1 MIYAELVTDKIKD
14 RGVFTSLSEFLPY
27 RVKGCTSTPE
37 INKAADDRL
46 VELASKSD
54 SVIKYLAPMNK
65 FGEDYRFEQIRR
77 INKDRAFVPETGQT
91 YCYNTFWGCETAE
104 WADDYRDKERFILG
118 HCFPTA
124 VAALAADTAYRAK
137 LDAQYAIARWL
148 AEHQDWLATEEERDR
163 SCILKFYAQY
173 HRTPKTIVVSNWRQL
188 EPLSV
193 TSFRKREYADQFIAD
208 CGDHLRV
215 VHGLP
220 KEEGK

>member
-1 MIYAELVTDKIKD
+1 MNIEIPTN
-14 RGVFTSLSEFLPY
+14 LSE
-27 RVKGCTSTPE
+27 TAMAE
-37 INKAADDRL
+37 IQAIIDR
-46 VELASKSD
+46 EKQ
-54 SVIKYLAPMNK
+54 
-65 FGEDYRFEQIRR
+65 GG
-77 INKDRAFVPETGQT
+77 AFVPETGQT

-148 AEHQDWLATEEERDR
+148 AERQGWLATDEEEADSLVKKYYVKYDR
-163 SCILKFYAQY
+163 FRNTREIE
-173 HRTPKTIVVSNWRQL
+173 NWSYI

-193 TSFRKREYADQFIAD
+193 TSFRKREYADQFIAE
-208 CGDHLRV
+208 CGEHLRV

-220 KEEGK
+220 REEVK